1 MNAIALDGSISVG
14 GTATIGMQYIKCAK
28 NQSCDT
34 QGPGHPLSLAASC
47 PGGYQIVGCTPQC
60 YDPAGIRDC
69 ATDVSATTCNL
80 NCQNLNGGACSGNYA
95 ITMICA
101 RVN

>member
-1 MNAIALDGSISVG
+1 LIS
-14 GTATIGMQYIKCAK
+14 A
-28 NQSCDT
+28 
-34 QGPGHPLSLAASC
+34 
-47 PGGYQIVGCTPQC
+47 
-60 YDPAGIRDC
+60 IRDC